1 MGLIKNLFGSKDA
14 DIKKTEIFIDSFT
27 DASRIASV
35 IDLCL
40 AAGDYKDTDVAVM
53 VRKKQPQGALP
64 FSLGFTSDF
73 GSEQELRN
81 SCHAFVLLHS
91 LDAFKEILKTINIGS
106 SIEGLSPDQ
115 LKALEGITQELNA
128 GPLRHR
134 QVDRLAMDVLA
145 ALKRSYDSA

>member
-1 MGLIKNLFGSKDA
+1 
-14 DIKKTEIFIDSFT
+14 
-27 DASRIASV
+27 
-35 IDLCL
+35 
-40 AAGDYKDTDVAVM
+40 
-53 VRKKQPQGALP
+53 
-64 FSLGFTSDF
+64 
-73 GSEQELRN
+73 
-81 SCHAFVLLHS
+81 
-91 LDAFKEILKTINIGS
+91 LKTINIGS